1 MSKIPKRLL
10 TRRSPPRVV
19 SIVEGV
25 GNSTPTEVRSILQNQ
40 NLKEMKYQPD
50 SPAPIHISLSEI
62 QRLPEEVSTE
72 LPLSMVTS
80 VETIPKQES
89 MVRTPVPRRPS
100 SSLKTGRGRMR
111 STKSGNTQEVA
122 RGLNIGKSGLNLS
135 QRRSAA
141 LSFQNEGTIL
151 AAGDLQIWRLSRK
164 VRKDEQDDIRIHI
177 EGNQGARI
185 TFHRGAGG
193 IIQDI
198 EIPPDSQPAEIVVP
212 IGTIR
217 FTLTGL
223 GGKGTIPA
231 GIKPGAGAL
240 TSTLSTRNRTFIGFQ
255 RNSLVHQIGSFRFLC
270 RGVFIEA
277 DGTPS
282 WTSFKTRNTHKALD
296 VLSRIDKLKVLTTT
310 KVRSLCVVI
319 KTREGSKESLDLDLT
334 GIRATGEGT
343 RIKRK
348 DGVAHIWPITAD
360 PAYSGPAVIEILTD
374 ENTDVHDVVL
384 STSAEQSVVGML
396 SSSSWVDLIEEGPLS
411 PHGYSQIRWLDQ
423 TQSSQFKSSATL
435 QSEDLRAKEAEVRRR
450 KEEKKSVQ
458 PPQSISD
465 KSDQEEQAIIKL
477 PEAIA
482 FESYKFNVSQFAG
495 DHDEEDVDKL
505 AFIKISG
512 SDWLTIEPEGT
523 IHGTPT
529 NENVG
534 LNQFM
539 IRVTDPKGLFSDA
552 LVSIEV
558 IFKEL
563 NRAPFWSPNII
574 KGEVKDDGAAS
585 EFMKLGDIKGEVK
598 DDGAASE
605 FIKIGEM
612 EFGGIEGDGA
622 ASKGQETKAKTENDK
637 SSKSKK
643 SRRRRR

>member
-25 GNSTPTEVRSILQNQ
+25 GNSTPTEVWSILQNQ
-40 NLKEMKYQPD
+40 NPKEMKYQPD

-89 MVRTPVPRRPS
+89 MVRTTVPRRPS

-141 LSFQNEGTIL
+141 SSFQNEGTIL

-164 VRKDEQDDIRIHI
+164 VRKDEQNDIRIHI

-282 WTSFKTRNTHKALD
+282 WTSFKARNTHKALD

-343 RIKRK
+343 RIERK

-374 ENTDVHDVVL
+374 EDTDVHDVVL

-423 TQSSQFKSSATL
+423 TQSSQLKSSSTL
-435 QSEDLRAKEAEVRRR
+435 QSEDLRAKEDEVRRR
-450 KEEKKSVQ
+450 KEEKKKSVQ

-465 KSDQEEQAIIKL
+465 KSEQEGQAIIEL

-505 AFIKISG
+505 AFTKISG
-512 SDWLTIEPEGT
+512 PDWLTIESEG
-523 IHGTPT
+523 IVHGTPT
-529 NENVG
+529 NENAG

-574 KGEVKDDGAAS
+574 KAESDDR
-585 EFMKLGDIKGEVK
+585 IVNKGPEKKV
-598 DDGAASE
+598 
-605 FIKIGEM
+605 
-612 EFGGIEGDGA
+612 
-622 ASKGQETKAKTENDK
+622 KTENDK

>member
-19 SIVEGV
+19 SIAEGV
-25 GNSTPTEVRSILQNQ
+25 GNATPTEVQSILQNQ
-40 NLKEMKYQPD
+40 NPKEIKVQPD
-50 SPAPIHISLSEI
+50 SPVPIHISLSEI

-72 LPLSMVTS
+72 LPLSMVKS
-80 VETIPKQES
+80 VETIQKQES
-89 MVRTPVPRRPS
+89 MLRTPVPRRPS
-100 SSLKTGRGRMR
+100 LSLKTGRSRMR
-111 STKSGNTQEVA
+111 SVNSGNSQEVA

-141 LSFQNEGTIL
+141 LSFQDEGTVL

-193 IIQDI
+193 IIQDL
-198 EIPPDSQPAEIVVP
+198 EIPPDYQPAEIVVP

-223 GGKGTIPA
+223 GGKGFIPA

-282 WTSFKTRNTHKALD
+282 WTSFKARNTHKALD
-296 VLSRIDKLKVLTTT
+296 VLARIDKLKVLTTT

-319 KTREGSKESLDLDLT
+319 KTREGSKESLDLNLT

-343 RIKRK
+343 RIERK
-348 DGVAHIWPITAD
+348 DGVAHIWPITTD
-360 PAYSGPAVIEILTD
+360 SAYSGPAVIEILTD

-384 STSAEQSVVGML
+384 STSAEQSVVEML

-411 PHGYSQIRWLDQ
+411 PHGYSRIRWLDQ
-423 TQSSQFKSSATL
+423 TESSQLKSSSTP
-435 QSEDLRAKEAEVRRR
+435 QSDDLRAKEVEVRRR
-450 KEEKKSVQ
+450 KEEKRKSVE
-458 PPQSISD
+458 PPQSISET
-465 KSDQEEQAIIKL
+465 SEQEGQASIEL
-477 PEAIA
+477 PGAIA
-482 FESYKFNVSQFAG
+482 FDSYKFNISQFA
-495 DHDEEDVDKL
+495 DDYDEEDVKKL
-505 AFIKISG
+505 AFTKTSG
-512 SDWLTIEPEGT
+512 PDWLTIESEGT

-552 LVSIEV
+552 LVNIEV

-574 KGEVKDDGAAS
+574 KAEDD
-585 EFMKLGDIKGEVK
+585 KP
-598 DDGAASE
+598 
-605 FIKIGEM
+605 
-612 EFGGIEGDGA
+612 
-622 ASKGQETKAKTENDK
+622 
-637 SSKSKK
+637 SKSKK

>member
-1 MSKIPKRLL
+1 MSNIPKRLL
-10 TRRSPPRVV
+10 SRRSPPRVI
-19 SIVEGV
+19 SIAEGV
-25 GNSTPTEVRSILQNQ
+25 GNATPTETRSRLQNQ
-40 NLKEMKYQPD
+40 NPKEMKNQSY
-50 SPAPIHISLSEI
+50 SPTPIHISLSEI
-62 QRLPEEVSTE
+62 QRLPEEISTE
-72 LPLSMVTS
+72 LPLSTVTS
-80 VETIPKQES
+80 VETILEQES
-89 MVRTPVPRRPS
+89 MPRSTVPRIPS
-100 SSLKTGRGRMR
+100 SSLKTEQSRMS
-111 STKSGNTQEVA
+111 STNSDNSQDIA
-122 RGLNIGKSGLNLS
+122 RGLDVGKSGVKLS

-141 LSFQNEGTIL
+141 LSFQNEGTVL

-164 VRKDEQDDIRIHI
+164 VRKDELGDIRIHI
-177 EGNQGARI
+177 EGDQGARI

-193 IIQDI
+193 IIQDL

-223 GGKGTIPA
+223 GGKGAIPT
-231 GIKPGAGAL
+231 GIQPGAGAL

-282 WTSFKTRNTHKALD
+282 WTSFKDRNTHKALD
-296 VLSRIDKLKVLTTT
+296 VLARIDNLKVLTTT

-343 RIKRK
+343 RIERM
-348 DGVAHIWPITAD
+348 DGVAHIWPITTD

-384 STSAEQSVVGML
+384 STSAEQSVVDMF

-411 PHGYSQIRWLDQ
+411 PHGYSQIKWLDQ
-423 TQSSQFKSSATL
+423 TESSQLKSPSPS
-435 QSEDLRAKEAEVRRR
+435 QSDDLREKEIEEQRR
-450 KEEKKSVQ
+450 KEEKEKSEQ
-458 PPQSISD
+458 PPQRITDVPEQEGQTSI
-465 KSDQEEQAIIKL
+465 EL

-482 FESYKFNVSQFAG
+482 FDSYKYNISQFA
-495 DHDEEDVDKL
+495 DDPDEEDMDKL
-505 AFIKISG
+505 AFTKISG
-512 SDWLTIEPEGT
+512 PDWLTIEPEGI
-523 IHGTPT
+523 IHGIPT

-534 LNQFM
+534 LNRFI
-539 IRVTDPKGLFSDA
+539 IRVSDPKGLFSDA

-558 IFKEL
+558 IFKQL

-574 KGEVKDDGAAS
+574 KAENN
-585 EFMKLGDIKGEVK
+585 DIIEDKGLE
-598 DDGAASE
+598 E
-605 FIKIGEM
+605 
-612 EFGGIEGDGA
+612 
-622 ASKGQETKAKTENDK
+622 KAKAENDT
-637 SSKSKK
+637 SSISKK
-643 SRRRRR
+643 SRRRR